1 MTDTHA
7 TTDVRRL
14 VHDMWANLAPAW
26 EANADDV
33 DRRAAPVTERMLE
46 AAGVRR
52 GDRVLD
58 LACGPGG
65 AGLAAADRV
74 GADGEV
80 VLSDVVPGMVEAAR
94 RRATAHG
101 AGNVRAEILDL
112 EDIAQP
118 DATYDVVL
126 CREGLM
132 FALDPVQAVTE
143 MRRVL
148 RSAGRVA
155 VAVWGARR
163 DNPWLGLLI
172 DAITE
177 VTGIV
182 VPPPGVPG
190 PFALGDRDRLR
201 ALFADRG
208 FVDLRLEPVA
218 VPLLT
223 PSFDTWWTRNLTVAG
238 PVVRLLAGLDDD
250 TRARVARHRPCR
262 GRALWRRWAAGA
274 AGPGH
279 RAVRAT
285 AVTADEVSPPGREG
299 RWGSGTG

>member
-1 MTDTHA
+1 M
-7 TTDVRRL
+7 
-14 VHDMWANLAPAW
+14 
-26 EANADDV
+26 
-33 DRRAAPVTERMLE
+33 
-46 AAGVRR
+46 
-52 GDRVLD
+52 LD

-74 GADGEV
+74 GVDGEV
-80 VLSDVVPGMVEAAR
+80 VLSDVVPGMVEIAR
-94 RRATAHG
+94 RRATARG
-101 AGNVRAEILDL
+101 VGNVRAEILDL
-112 EDIAQP
+112 EDIPQP
-118 DATYDVVL
+118 DAAYDVVL

-148 RSAGRVA
+148 RPAGRVA
-155 VAVWGARR
+155 VAVSGARR
-163 DNPWLGLLI
+163 DNPWLGLLL

-208 FVDLRLEPVA
+208 FVDLRLAPVA
-218 VPLLT
+218 VPL
-223 PSFDTWWTRNLTVAG
+223 RRR
-238 PVVRLLAGLDDD
+238 VVRRLVDAQPDRRRPGGAG
-250 TRARVARHRPCR
+250 ARGPRRRHSGATARHRPFR
-262 GRALWRRWAAGA
+262 GVAVWRRWAAGT

-279 RAVRAT
+279 RAVHAT
-285 AVTADEVSPPGREG
+285 AVTADEVSPPGRAG

>member
-208 FVDLRLEPVA
+208 SRRSPARARRGAAAHPIVRHR
-218 VPLLT
+218 
-223 PSFDTWWTRNLTVAG
+223 WNRNLTVAG
-238 PVVRLLAGLDDD
+238 PVVRLLVGLDDD
-250 TRARVARHRPCR
+250 TRARVRDT
-262 GRALWRRWAAGA
+262 
-274 AGPGH
+274 
-279 RAVRAT
+279 VRA
-285 AVTADEVSPPGREG
+285 AVAPYGGDGPLELPGLAIVL
-299 RWGSGTG
+299 SA